1 MWNPEFEGW
10 YFKHQKGRDTVAFIP
25 GQAKSGAFV
34 QVIWPEGARCF
45 PLPALHVD
53 RKGERIYAPGCRF
66 GRDGIS
72 VDLPGIRGEISYGPL
87 TPLRSDIMGPFRFFP
102 MECRHGVLSMGH
114 RLRGSLEL
122 PGRAVDFDGGL
133 GYLEKDSGR
142 SFPKSYLWLQC
153 SDFSQPCSIF
163 LSLARI
169 PFCGLVFPGCICA
182 VHFGGREY
190 RFATYEGVKLLET
203 GPDRIVPVSYTH
215 LDVYKR
221 QGRGGGRRGG
231 AHHAHPVLQAG
242 DDGGRH
248 RAHHLPLPL
257 CTALFHQGDHRGRG
271 KGLNACVLL
280 TGPLPG
286 APLLFT
292 KFDYPAVL

>member
-1 MWNPEFEGW
+1 
-10 YFKHQKGRDTVAFIP
+10 
-25 GQAKSGAFV
+25 
-34 QVIWPEGARCF
+34 
-45 PLPALHVD
+45 
-53 RKGERIYAPGCRF
+53 
-66 GRDGIS
+66 
-72 VDLPGIRGEISYGPL
+72 
-87 TPLRSDIMGPFRFFP
+87 

-190 RFATYEGVKLLET
+190 RFSTYEGVKLLET
-203 GPDRIVPVSYTH
+203 GPGRIV
-215 LDVYKR
+215 LG
-221 QGRGGGRRGG
+221 QGTRLLEIFLLRREQG
-231 AHHAHPVLQAG
+231 HALKSPA
-242 DDGGRH
+242 
-248 RAHHLPLPL
+248 
-257 CTALFHQGDHRGRG
+257 
-271 KGLNACVLL
+271 KGLM
-280 TGPLPG
+280 TGMIRECNRAKVRFRFLDG
-286 APLLFT
+286 SRLLFDLT
-292 KFDYPAVL
+292 SENASLEAVPFF

>member
-45 PLPALHVD
+45 PMPALHVD
-53 RKGERIYAPGCRF
+53 RKGERVYAPGCRF
-66 GRDGIS
+66 GRNGIS

-203 GPDRIVPVSYTH
+203 GPGRIV
-215 LDVYKR
+215 LG
-221 QGRGGGRRGG
+221 QGTRLLEIFLLRREQG
-231 AHHAHPVLQAG
+231 HALKSPA
-242 DDGGRH
+242 
-248 RAHHLPLPL
+248 
-257 CTALFHQGDHRGRG
+257 
-271 KGLNACVLL
+271 KGLM
-280 TGPLPG
+280 TGMIRECNRAKVRFRFLDG
-286 APLLFT
+286 SRLLFDLT
-292 KFDYPAVL
+292 SENASLEAVPFF